1 MKKLFLYFIL
11 FAGIFILCYLL
22 ANAYFGQRTR
32 NESETSQES
41 ARDSISI
48 DVENENQDSMS
59 FDVKNDKGKYV
70 VGLQDARVVVYQND
84 TGQIFEYADIDV
96 EVIRRLHPDMY
107 ERLQKRQVYFDSEQA
122 LYRYLESL
130 ST

>member
-22 ANAYFGQRTR
+22 ANEYFGQRTR

-41 ARDSISI
+41 VRDSISI

-59 FDVKNDKGKYV
+59 FDVKNDKEKYV
-70 VGLQDARVVVYQND
+70 VGVQDARVVVYQND